1 MRARLIRIAILSVIA
16 LPLSAGIAWWINQD
30 RFARGNAA
38 GGDAGIGGFAGSSLG
53 GPYALTDHTG
63 QAVTQD
69 TFQGSY
75 QLIYFGFTYCPDV
88 CPTELWRVAQVMDA
102 LGESAE
108 RVQPILITVDPERD
122 TPEALAQYVGL
133 FHPRMVGLTGSAEQ
147 IADVAAAYRV
157 FYMRAPLGE
166 SGNDESGDYLMDHS
180 SFTYGL
186 GPDGEVIRVFTP
198 TQPIEEIAE
207 FLQSHMDG
215 SA

>member
-1 MRARLIRIAILSVIA
+1 MRARLIRIGVLSVFA
-16 LPLSAGIAWWINQD
+16 LAASAGITWWINQGSTASD
-30 RFARGNAA
+30 GNA
-38 GGDAGIGGFAGSSLG
+38 IGGFAGSSLG
-53 GPYALTDHTG
+53 GPYTLTDHTG
-63 QAVTQD
+63 QAVDQD
-69 TFQGSY
+69 TFRGSY

-122 TPEALAQYVGL
+122 TPDALAQYVEL
-133 FHPRMVGLTGSAEQ
+133 FHPRMVGLTGTAEQ

-157 FYMRAPLGE
+157 YYARAPLDG
-166 SGNDESGDYLMDHS
+166 ESGDYLMDHS

-186 GPDGEVIRVFTP
+186 GPDGDVIRVFTP
-198 TQPIEEIAE
+198 AQPIEEIAE
-207 FLQSHMDG
+207 FLQSHMAG